1 MMKYGTVIFDM
12 DGTILNT
19 AGDLRVSL
27 NYALQAA
34 GYRSAYTEQQ
44 VRLFFGSGI
53 AEAIRRALGTEGIV
67 PAPEEVD
74 RIRKIFVPY
83 YADHCA
89 DLTDSYPGI
98 PELLRELRASGVKTA
113 VVSNKPDIAVQELAA
128 RYFPGLFDMAVG
140 EKEGIRRKPD
150 PDMTESAL
158 RRLGA
163 GKSTAVYVGD
173 SEVDLQTAENAG
185 LPCISVDWGFRSVDF
200 LRQHHAAVIVS
211 KPQEI
216 MKIVRGDCS

>member
-1 MMKYGTVIFDM
+1 MMKYETVIFDM

-19 AGDLRVSL
+19 AGDLCVSL
-27 NYALQAA
+27 NFALQKA

-89 DLTDSYPGI
+89 DKTDSYPGI
-98 PELLRELRASGVKTA
+98 PELLQELRAAGVKTA

-158 RRLGA
+158 RRLCA
-163 GKSTAVYVGD
+163 DKSTAVYVGD

-185 LPCISVDWGFRSVDF
+185 LPCISVDWGFRSIDF
-200 LRQHHAAVIVS
+200 LRHHHAAVIVS
-211 KPQEI
+211 APQEI
-216 MKIVRGDCS
+216 MKIVRGTE

>member
-1 MMKYGTVIFDM
+1 MMKYETVIFDM

-19 AGDLRVSL
+19 AGDLCVSL
-27 NYALQAA
+27 NFALQKA

-89 DLTDSYPGI
+89 DKTDSYPG
-98 PELLRELRASGVKTA
+98 S
-113 VVSNKPDIAVQELAA
+113 
-128 RYFPGLFDMAVG
+128 
-140 EKEGIRRKPD
+140 
-150 PDMTESAL
+150 
-158 RRLGA
+158 
-163 GKSTAVYVGD
+163 
-173 SEVDLQTAENAG
+173 
-185 LPCISVDWGFRSVDF
+185 RSCCRNCAQPV
-200 LRQHHAAVIVS
+200 
-211 KPQEI
+211 
-216 MKIVRGDCS
+216 